1 MPRAPNAT
9 GAVLPISDSPAAGNG
24 RKPSPISMAAQI
36 ATGVPNPAE
45 PSRKAPKQNAINR
58 TWMRRSDAIPAI
70 ESLTSSNWPVLTVRS
85 YTNIAV
91 STIQPIGNNPNS
103 APLARAAVAIG
114 AGIPYTSSA
123 TSKAVANPASAA

>member
-45 PSRKAPKQNAINR
+45 PSRKAPKLNAMSR

-103 APLARAAVAIG
+103 APLIRAAVAVG
-114 AGIPYTSSA
+114 SGIPYTSSA

>member
-1 MPRAPNAT
+1 
-9 GAVLPISDSPAAGNG
+9 
-24 RKPSPISMAAQI
+24 MAALI

-45 PSRKAPKQNAINR
+45 PSTKAPKQNATNR

-70 ESLTSSNWPVLTVRS
+70 ESLTNSNWPVSTVRS
-85 YTNIAV
+85 YTNMAV

-103 APLARAAVAIG
+103 APLAKAAVAIG

-123 TSKAVANPASAA
+123 TRKAVANPASAA